1 MVIIISSEGL
11 KPIKNRGFKPNSI
24 SKTRFRNGFKQKKSI
39 KNRRFKPNSISKI
52 SSEVQSKKN
61 LNTLLS
67 NYIKMK
73 LHTIIQNILV
83 EVLKEFGIDVRKEF
97 LNIDIIGKKDN
108 KLITIEIEN
117 SGNRALENCEKCL
130 FINPTKHIHILIDT
144 NPKPLEKYKDKIKIL
159 SYNLLKRDKDYHF
172 GSKNKKAKKIVL
184 ELMNSKK
191 PVKEQ
196 IIEFKKKTGLSR
208 TTYFFIKGMILGRDV
223 RRYNF

>member
-1 MVIIISSEGL
+1 
-11 KPIKNRGFKPNSI
+11 
-24 SKTRFRNGFKQKKSI
+24 
-39 KNRRFKPNSISKI
+39 
-52 SSEVQSKKN
+52 
-61 LNTLLS
+61 
-67 NYIKMK
+67 MK

-130 FINPTKHIHILIDT
+130 FINPTKHIHILIDA

-172 GSKNKKAKKIVL
+172 GSKKYKKAKKIVL

-196 IIEFKKKTGLSR
+196 IKIFKEICGLSER
-208 TTYFFIKGMILGRDV
+208 TFY
-223 RRYNF
+223 RYKAKLSKQTD

>member
-1 MVIIISSEGL
+1 
-11 KPIKNRGFKPNSI
+11 
-24 SKTRFRNGFKQKKSI
+24 
-39 KNRRFKPNSISKI
+39 
-52 SSEVQSKKN
+52 
-61 LNTLLS
+61 
-67 NYIKMK
+67 MK

-159 SYNLLKRDKDYHF
+159 SYNF
-172 GSKNKKAKKIVL
+172 GSKKYKKAKKIVL

-196 IIEFKKKTGLSR
+196 INEFKKKTGLSR

-223 RRYNF
+223 KGYNY